1 MAFVPCLSQIALS
14 VVDLAL
20 TERWFREGFGFL
32 AAGGAR
38 LMARGPLPSR
48 IQGLPKVASTLW
60 WLVGRDRSSR
70 LELFQFERPLA
81 KLLPADFRPCDIG
94 YTRIGLWV
102 RDFDATLARMSAL
115 GTPALTGPIGGQGH
129 RRACV
134 RNPDGVYVEIMEECP
149 VAIRSVTMSVPD
161 LEQTTRF
168 LSAGVGIAEAGFAL
182 HEPAHEALWN
192 LRGAH
197 AQSRVFVAGDVL
209 LKVVQYLDPV
219 GKPRPKDYRICD
231 QGILNIAFGAHNK
244 RDQMEVYRR
253 AINAGARQNSR
264 PLHIPGAGCVYVN
277 DPQNFSV
284 ELMWTKPGSGDR
296 AWGFEPKSIER
307 RPKTV

>member
-60 WLVGRDRSSR
+60 WLVGRDRSSQ

-102 RDFDATLARMSAL
+102 RDFDATLARMRA
-115 GTPALTGPIGGQGH
+115 QGH

-134 RNPDGVYVEIMEECP
+134 RNPDGVYVEIMEDDPLAGKLSVGRDDCP
-149 VAIRSVTMSVPD
+149 VAIRSVTMLVPD
-161 LEQTTRF
+161 LEQTTR
-168 LSAGVGIAEAGFAL
+168 
-182 HEPAHEALWN
+182 
-192 LRGAH
+192 
-197 AQSRVFVAGDVL
+197 
-209 LKVVQYLDPV
+209 
-219 GKPRPKDYRICD
+219 
-231 QGILNIAFGAHNK
+231 
-244 RDQMEVYRR
+244 
-253 AINAGARQNSR
+253 
-264 PLHIPGAGCVYVN
+264 
-277 DPQNFSV
+277 
-284 ELMWTKPGSGDR
+284 
-296 AWGFEPKSIER
+296 
-307 RPKTV
+307 